1 MKKTLAIFGLAAAL
15 FSAGSAIADD
25 NANPYRPVV
34 VSESQYKFRIGPD
47 LSAGVPDGV
56 GLGLAISPWLPFVK
70 VEGAIT
76 YNYLGEGGRVGLTLD
91 PMPFPVGLT
100 LTGDVGGYW
109 NETIPVSGA
118 RPTVS
123 YNYENLLGGLE
134 FGSQKHFRFYLR
146 GGMSHIDG
154 QVGNFQQAINLNNGI
169 TIANPHFNGWIPAGK
184 LGFTWL
190 F

>member
-1 MKKTLAIFGLAAAL
+1 MKKILAIFGLATLLSYA
-15 FSAGSAIADD
+15 SNAIADD
-25 NANPYRPVV
+25 NANPYRPHV
-34 VSESQYKFRIGPD
+34 VSESPYQFRAGFD
-47 LSAGVPDGV
+47 LSAGAPDGV
-56 GLGLAISPWLPFVK
+56 GLGLVVSPWLPFLK
-70 VEGAIT
+70 MEGAIT
-76 YNYLGEGGRVGLTLD
+76 YNYLGEGGRAGITLD

-109 NETIPVSGA
+109 NETIPVSGS
-118 RPTVS
+118 RPTIS
-123 YNYENLLGGLE
+123 YNYENLLGGIE

-169 TIANPHFNGWIPAGK
+169 TIANPVFNGWIPAGK
-184 LGFTWL
+184 LGFTLL